1 MESSTNGKRLV
12 RRSIT
17 VNRPIAEV
25 YRFWRELE
33 NLPRYSQNLLSV
45 SVDGLKSHW
54 VAKSPGGTVEWD
66 SEITDDVQNE
76 LLAWRSLPGSEIQ
89 NQGTVKFQAAPGDRG
104 TEVRVEL
111 IYDVPAGRA
120 GATLARLFGEEPDQ
134 QLRDDLRRFKQVL
147 ETGEV
152 VLSDGSLEGAGQGA
166 DKQRPAQ
173 PVHRAVRS

>member
-1 MESSTNGKRLV
+1 MNARPQSLTSYSGMGIGLLFRRRQLTDGQYPQGSCKGVRDMESSTNGKRLV

-54 VAKSPGGTVEWD
+54 VAQSPGGTVEWD

-89 NQGTVKFQAAPGDRG
+89 NQGTVKFQA
-104 TEVRVEL
+104 
-111 IYDVPAGRA
+111 
-120 GATLARLFGEEPDQ
+120 
-134 QLRDDLRRFKQVL
+134 
-147 ETGEV
+147 
-152 VLSDGSLEGAGQGA
+152 
-166 DKQRPAQ
+166 
-173 PVHRAVRS
+173 